1 MSAIGKERVA
11 NAHTHFLTPGTQVPG
26 VFCFRLDI
34 CSHER
39 KFVDASNLHE
49 LTFVATSLKPI
60 FPLASVGSGRYV
72 PLSHQRPHRPMIDK
86 IVHFFSVGGVF
97 MIPLILVSIV
107 SLAFILERGIA
118 LRRSLILP
126 EALLNALSRLRIG
139 GSTSEI
145 EHHVAPGQTTL
156 ARLVR
161 IGLEH
166 LPWSKSENMEAIQTQ
181 ARTEI
186 SRMERGLVVLEIST
200 GIGPLLGLLGTVSG
214 LVAIFAN
221 IGSGSIATQGVMIAK
236 GISEALNT
244 TVVGLVVAIP
254 SLIAHSYYSK
264 KIEAM
269 SAEMES
275 ACMDL
280 LTKLYLK
287 PEEGPSEPRSGG

>member
-1 MSAIGKERVA
+1 
-11 NAHTHFLTPGTQVPG
+11 
-26 VFCFRLDI
+26 
-34 CSHER
+34 
-39 KFVDASNLHE
+39 
-49 LTFVATSLKPI
+49 
-60 FPLASVGSGRYV
+60 
-72 PLSHQRPHRPMIDK
+72 MIDK

-126 EALLNALSRLRIG
+126 EALLNALVRLRIG

>member
-1 MSAIGKERVA
+1 
-11 NAHTHFLTPGTQVPG
+11 
-26 VFCFRLDI
+26 
-34 CSHER
+34 
-39 KFVDASNLHE
+39 
-49 LTFVATSLKPI
+49 
-60 FPLASVGSGRYV
+60 
-72 PLSHQRPHRPMIDK
+72 MIDK
-86 IVHFFSVGGVF
+86 IIHFFSVGGVF

-126 EALLNALSRLRIG
+126 EALLNALVRLRIG

>member
-1 MSAIGKERVA
+1 
-11 NAHTHFLTPGTQVPG
+11 
-26 VFCFRLDI
+26 
-34 CSHER
+34 
-39 KFVDASNLHE
+39 
-49 LTFVATSLKPI
+49 
-60 FPLASVGSGRYV
+60 
-72 PLSHQRPHRPMIDK
+72 MIDK
-86 IVHFFSVGGVF
+86 IIHFFSVGGVF
-97 MIPLILVSIV
+97 MIPLLLVSVI

-126 EALLNALSRLRIG
+126 EALLNALTRLRIG
-139 GSTSEI
+139 GSTDEI

-244 TVVGLVVAIP
+244 TVVGLVIAIP

-287 PEEGPSEPRSGG
+287 PGDSPSDTRPGG